1 MTPERFEQLAEAY
14 GSDLRRW
21 PQAEQAKAEQ
31 LRQERPVWA
40 RQCLDEAAD
49 LDDLLGLYHVE
60 APSMALREQVVAMA
74 PRPQRSLLSKLLGE
88 WRGWGMGLAAAGVAG
103 LMVGIG
109 SVSLMMADQSTD
121 VTVASALDGQS
132 VYSEA
137 VAFGAEEKL

>member
-21 PQAEQAKAEQ
+21 PQVEQAKAQ
-31 LRQERPVWA
+31 RLRQERPIWT
-40 RQCLDEAAD
+40 RECLGSAAD
-49 LDDLLGLYHVE
+49 LDDLLSLYRVE
-60 APSMALREQVVAMA
+60 APSMALGERVMAVA
-74 PRPQRSLLSKLLGE
+74 PRLQRSLWSKLLGE
-88 WRGWGMGLAAAGVAG
+88 WGGWGMGLAAAGVAG

>member
-21 PQAEQAKAEQ
+21 PKTEQASAEQMCQ
-31 LRQERPVWA
+31 NSPVWA
-40 RQCLDEAAD
+40 RAILDEAAD
-49 LDDLLGLYHVE
+49 LDEALDLYPVE
-60 APSMALREQVVAMA
+60 APSAALRERLLALA
-74 PRPQRSLLSKLLGE
+74 PRPQRSLWSRLVGE

-103 LMVGIG
+103 LMVGIS

>member
-21 PQAEQAKAEQ
+21 PPVEEANAQR
-31 LRQERPVWA
+31 LRQERPIWT
-40 RQCLDEAAD
+40 RECLDSAAD
-49 LDDLLGLYHVE
+49 LDDLLSLYRVE
-60 APSMALREQVVAMA
+60 APSMALGERVMAMA
-74 PRPQRSLLSKLLGE
+74 PRLQRSLWSKLLGE

>member
-21 PQAEQAKAEQ
+21 PLAEQAKAEQ

-40 RQCLDEAAD
+40 RECLDSAAD
-49 LDDLLGLYHVE
+49 LDDLLGLYRVA
-60 APSMALREQVVAMA
+60 APSVALRDRVMA
-74 PRPQRSLLSKLLGE
+74 RAPKLQRSVWSRLVGE
-88 WRGWGMGLAAAGVAG
+88 WRGWGMGLAAAGLAG

-109 SVSLMMADQSTD
+109 SVSLMMADQSAD

>member
-14 GSDLRRW
+14 GSDLRLW
-21 PQAEQAKAEQ
+21 PQVEQAKAQQ
-31 LRQERPVWA
+31 LRQEHPIWA
-40 RQCLDEAAD
+40 RECLDSAAD

-60 APSMALREQVVAMA
+60 APSMALRERVMDLA
-74 PRPQRSLLSKLLGE
+74 PRSQHSVWSRLFGE
-88 WRGWGMGLAAAGVAG
+88 WRGWGMGLAAAGLAG

-109 SVSLMMADQSTD
+109 SVSLLMADQSTD

-137 VAFGAEEKL
+137 IAFSAEEKL

>member
-14 GSDLRRW
+14 GSDLRLW
-21 PQAEQAKAEQ
+21 PQVEQAKAEQ

-40 RQCLDEAAD
+40 RDCLDRAAD
-49 LDDLLGLYHVE
+49 LDDLLGLYRIE
-60 APSMALREQVVAMA
+60 APSKALRERVMAMA
-74 PRPQRSLLSKLLGE
+74 PKPQRSLWSRLVGE
-88 WRGWGMGLAAAGVAG
+88 WRGWGLGLAAAGVAG

>member
-21 PQAEQAKAEQ
+21 PQVEQANAQ
-31 LRQERPVWA
+31 RLRQERPIWT
-40 RQCLDEAAD
+40 RECLDRAAD
-49 LDDLLGLYHVE
+49 LDDLLGLYRVE
-60 APSMALREQVVAMA
+60 APSMALGEQVMAMA
-74 PRPQRSLLSKLLGE
+74 PRLQRSLWSRLVGE

>member
-21 PQAEQAKAEQ
+21 PKAEQAKAEQ

-40 RQCLDEAAD
+40 RECLDGAAD
-49 LDDLLGLYHVE
+49 LDDLLSLYRVE
-60 APSMALREQVVAMA
+60 APSMALREQIMAMA
-74 PRPQRSLLSKLLGE
+74 PRPHRSLWSRLVAD

-121 VTVASALDGQS
+121 LTVASALDGQS

>member
-21 PQAEQAKAEQ
+21 PQVEQAKAER
-31 LRQERPVWA
+31 LCQERPVWA
-40 RQCLDEAAD
+40 RDCLDEAED
-49 LDDLLGLYHVE
+49 LDDLLNLYRVE
-60 APSMALREQVVAMA
+60 APSAALREQVLARA
-74 PRPQRSLLSKLLGE
+74 PKPHRSLWSRLVGE

-109 SVSLMMADQSTD
+109 SVSLLMADQSTD

>member
-14 GSDLRRW
+14 GSDLRLW
-21 PQAEQAKAEQ
+21 PQVEQAKAEQ

-40 RQCLDEAAD
+40 SDCLDGAAD
-49 LDDLLGLYHVE
+49 LDDLLGLYRIE
-60 APSMALREQVVAMA
+60 APSKALSERVMAMA
-74 PRPQRSLLSKLLGE
+74 PKPQRSLWSRLVGE

-103 LMVGIG
+103 LIVGIG
-109 SVSLMMADQSTD
+109 SVSLMMADQSSD

-137 VAFGAEEKL
+137 VAFGAEETL

>member
-1 MTPERFEQLAEAY
+1 
-14 GSDLRRW
+14 
-21 PQAEQAKAEQ
+21 
-31 LRQERPVWA
+31 
-40 RQCLDEAAD
+40 
-49 LDDLLGLYHVE
+49 
-60 APSMALREQVVAMA
+60 
-74 PRPQRSLLSKLLGE
+74 
-88 WRGWGMGLAAAGVAG
+88 MGLAAAGVAG